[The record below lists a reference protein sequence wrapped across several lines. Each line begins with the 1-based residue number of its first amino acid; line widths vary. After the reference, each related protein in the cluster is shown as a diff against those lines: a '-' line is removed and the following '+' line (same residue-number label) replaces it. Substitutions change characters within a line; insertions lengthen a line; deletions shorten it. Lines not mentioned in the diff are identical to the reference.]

1 MSSNASTRIVKPSAS
16 RTASVVWP
24 ESRPDE
30 LLRIGGVDLARRDSD
45 RRVPG
50 RGGVFGLFFTPRMR
64 EAAERFGIV
73 DQPDGRLKTQRA
85 PVAYLGGLAIYLAF
99 LVTLGVLVDFEQRV
113 LGLLLASTLVLL
125 LGLFDDLKAQ
135 TPTVKFAGQIL
146 AVFVLMKAGIRIQ
159 ITVLEGVPYLAEAVT
174 LLWIVGITNAF
185 NIIDVMDG
193 LASGTA
199 GVALLGLGAM
209 AWWNGDIAIAAFT
222 LSLAGAAF
230 GFLRSNIAPA
240 RIYLGDAGSMLLGFL
255 VAALATQASWAEHLP
270 FAVAAP
276 IWLLA
281 CSIFDTASVLP
292 PIEARHFAVSRFA
305 GPLRG
310 PPAQARLP
318 RGARRAGHLGDRSA
332 LRRTRAVAARRDRG
346 SGSLASS
353 AAFWGAACAIGV
365 WVSRYDGHGPRPQA

>member
-1 MSSNASTRIVKPSAS
+1 MSFSA
-16 RTASVVWP
+16 
-24 ESRPDE
+24 
-30 LLRIGGVDLARRDSD
+30 LAAWTWHDATPT
-45 RRVPG
+45 VAFL
-50 RGGVFGLFFTPRMR
+50 VAAALGLFFTPRMR

-255 VAALATQASWAEHLP
+255 VAALATQASWAKHSP

-276 IWLLA
+276 IVLLA
-281 CSIFDTASVLP
+281 VPIFDTALVSFHRLKRGTSP
-292 PIEARHFAVSRFA
+292 FRGSPDHFAVRLRKHGFRAERVAPVTWAIGALCA
-305 GPLRG
+305 GL
-310 PPAQARLP
+310 
-318 RGARRAGHLGDRSA
+318 A
-332 LRRTRAVAARRDRG
+332 LWLTRTGDRG
-346 SGSLASS
+346 SLAILGGVL
-353 AAFWGAACAIGV
+353 GAACAIGV